1 MLALIMT
8 PAQFDAHRLR
18 QTMEVGGHQGYEQKT
33 EKWTE
38 LVFKWDLSTMLSM
51 LLQCFSDIQT
61 ETNYSV
67 RDWTSTGQSETQALF
82 HTSAKQP
89 SLEAKYSQIYQYAEV

>member
-33 EKWTE
+33 EK
-38 LVFKWDLSTMLSM
+38 
-51 LLQCFSDIQT
+51 
-61 ETNYSV
+61 
-67 RDWTSTGQSETQALF
+67 
-82 HTSAKQP
+82 
-89 SLEAKYSQIYQYAEV
+89 